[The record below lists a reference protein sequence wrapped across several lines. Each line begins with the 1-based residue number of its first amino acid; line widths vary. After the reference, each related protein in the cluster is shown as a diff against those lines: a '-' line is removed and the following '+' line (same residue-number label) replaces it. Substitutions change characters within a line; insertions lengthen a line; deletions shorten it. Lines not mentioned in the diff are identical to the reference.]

1 MFRSRKHT
9 PNTDP
14 KRRFSLLPRSFSGF
28 LRSKKSIDSPAPTL
42 PPAFITDDS
51 SITDSSRSVPA
62 SPLSAHTAATLT
74 SSIAAE
80 SGCYFG
86 PPPPP
91 TDSIQPPFG
100 VCSSSNSSNYTN
112 HQHYRSL
119 QKRQGVGGGGDIHAA
134 NDSTDH
140 YLQLGMQCHE
150 KGELEKAT
158 YYWRLSAENDSPLGL
173 FFYGIALRHGWG
185 CKKNP
190 AIAVRYL
197 QKAAECAVYD
207 LQTGIVKSTTIAKS
221 ELILAIY
228 ELGVCF
234 RHGWG
239 VPKNLTTASYYF
251 HIAANLGDPDAQND
265 LAFCYA
271 HGHGVK
277 KDPYKAAMYY
287 RKAERQ
293 GHGIVG
299 NSWIWK
305 DKYSIVDDDNWDG
318 SSHH

>member
-1 MFRSRKHT
+1 M
-9 PNTDP
+9 
-14 KRRFSLLPRSFSGF
+14 
-28 LRSKKSIDSPAPTL
+28 DSPAPTL

-91 TDSIQPPFG
+91 PTDSIQPPFS

-119 QKRQGVGGGGDIHAA
+119 QKRQGVGGGDIHAA

-173 FFYGIALRHGWG
+173 FFYGIALRHGWVS
-185 CKKNP
+185 NIINNIIRLP
-190 AIAVRYL
+190 YL
-197 QKAAECAVYD
+197 THVYK
-207 LQTGIVKSTTIAKS
+207 G
-221 ELILAIY
+221 
-228 ELGVCF
+228 
-234 RHGWG
+234 
-239 VPKNLTTASYYF
+239 
-251 HIAANLGDPDAQND
+251 
-265 LAFCYA
+265 
-271 HGHGVK
+271 
-277 KDPYKAAMYY
+277 M
-287 RKAERQ
+287 
-293 GHGIVG
+293 
-299 NSWIWK
+299 
-305 DKYSIVDDDNWDG
+305 
-318 SSHH
+318 

>member
-28 LRSKKSIDSPAPTL
+28 LRSKKSMESPAPTL

-91 TDSIQPPFG
+91 PPPTDSIQPPPSFNFG
-100 VCSSSNSSNYTN
+100 VCSSSSSHSNN
-112 HQHYRSL
+112 QHYRSL
-119 QKRQGVGGGGDIHAA
+119 QRRQGVGGGDTLSMPNIHAA
-134 NDSTDH
+134 ADSTDQ

-150 KGELEKAT
+150 RGELEKAT

-173 FFYGIALRHGWG
+173 FFYGIALRHGWVSNIIYIIRHPHISH
-185 CKKNP
+185 CFYMYIKRDVKRTP
-190 AIAVRYL
+190 LL
-197 QKAAECAVYD
+197 QY
-207 LQTGIVKSTTIAKS
+207 
-221 ELILAIY
+221 AIY
-228 ELGVCF
+228 KKQLN
-234 RHGWG
+234 
-239 VPKNLTTASYYF
+239 VPFMT
-251 HIAANLGDPDAQND
+251 
-265 LAFCYA
+265 
-271 HGHGVK
+271 
-277 KDPYKAAMYY
+277 YKP
-287 RKAERQ
+287 
-293 GHGIVG
+293 
-299 NSWIWK
+299 
-305 DKYSIVDDDNWDG
+305 G
-318 SSHH
+318 SSSLPPLPSLN

>member
-1 MFRSRKHT
+1 M

-28 LRSKKSIDSPAPTL
+28 LRSKKSMDSPAPTL

-86 PPPPP
+86 PPPPPP

-173 FFYGIALRHGWG
+173 FFYGIALRHGWVS
-185 CKKNP
+185 NIINNIIRLP
-190 AIAVRYL
+190 HL
-197 QKAAECAVYD
+197 THVYK
-207 LQTGIVKSTTIAKS
+207 G
-221 ELILAIY
+221 
-228 ELGVCF
+228 
-234 RHGWG
+234 
-239 VPKNLTTASYYF
+239 
-251 HIAANLGDPDAQND
+251 
-265 LAFCYA
+265 
-271 HGHGVK
+271 
-277 KDPYKAAMYY
+277 M
-287 RKAERQ
+287 
-293 GHGIVG
+293 
-299 NSWIWK
+299 
-305 DKYSIVDDDNWDG
+305 
-318 SSHH
+318 